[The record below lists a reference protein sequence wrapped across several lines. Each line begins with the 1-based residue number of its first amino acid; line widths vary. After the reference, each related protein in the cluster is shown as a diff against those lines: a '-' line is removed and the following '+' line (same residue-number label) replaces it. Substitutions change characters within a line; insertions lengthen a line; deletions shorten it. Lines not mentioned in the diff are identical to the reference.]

1 MAARIFVFGSYFAD
15 MVMATPR
22 LPRRGETIAG
32 GPFRTSHG
40 GKGSNQAVAAR
51 RAGAE
56 VVFATRLGDDDAGR
70 ANRMAALQE
79 AKKLID
85 GIPPGDRNIY
95 VIRTTSKWIDE
106 ELAAPGR
113 K

>member
-70 ANRMAALQE
+70 AALRLHAE
-79 AKKLID
+79 EGID
-85 GIPPGDRNIY
+85 ARHVAGFGRGLRKGPRH
-95 VIRTTSKWIDE
+95 
-106 ELAAPGR
+106 APMSESCLKR
-113 K
+113 L

>member
-70 ANRMAALQE
+70 SFSGSRDMVV
-79 AKKLID
+79 
-85 GIPPGDRNIY
+85 PR
-95 VIRTTSKWIDE
+95 R
-106 ELAAPGR
+106 GR
-113 K
+113 LGRGGRGGGHESGRAS